1 MKKSILLIFG
11 LLSLNAQTTTTLNNQ
26 SNQNINKNHKYEV
39 GYSFYKNKNYEVAYE
54 IFNALFKNNLEDK
67 QINFYLGRSA
77 FELKKYDESYS
88 AYERILIKY
97 PNENRAKLELARIDF
112 IQGRYKNSKKLFLE
126 LKKQNLPKNVQ
137 INIDTY
143 LSKIKKKTQKSFI
156 NGIYMFG
163 LGYDSNINNRAT
175 SDTFYIPSNSLT
187 FTNTTQD
194 ENSANIY
201 GALFLNHKYQY
212 KDNITIKN
220 DFLVYAKAILKDS
233 SKNIGFISYIPS
245 VVVSHDNISIKYGVF
260 IDFLRYDNT
269 YYMNSYGI
277 NPKLSYIYSSKTVFG
292 IGFKYKNKNNKID
305 TNKKRDSVYKSL
317 NLNMMNILNPK
328 YTLISNLDFENEN
341 KKSGILS
348 NIDYDSKA
356 ISLLIKYK
364 YSKIFSI
371 NPHVFYKYKKYKDTN
386 TIYLKKQEDKEYIY
400 SINTLYSFSN
410 SWINKIDISHTN
422 VKSNL
427 DSNTYKKN
435 TISISFMKR
444 F

>member
-11 LLSLNAQTTTTLNNQ
+11 LLSLNAQTINQNNQ
-26 SNQNINKNHKYEV
+26 SNKHINTNKYEV

-77 FELKKYDESYS
+77 FELKKYDEAYS

-126 LKKQNLPKNVQ
+126 LKQGNLPKKVQ
-137 INIDTY
+137 KNIDMY
-143 LSKIKKKTQKSFI
+143 LTKIEQKTQKSFI

-163 LGYDSNINNRAT
+163 IGYDSNINNRAT

-187 FTNTTQD
+187 FTNTTKD

-220 DFLVYAKAILKDS
+220 DFLVYAKAILNDS
-233 SKNIGFISYIPS
+233 SKNIGFVSYTPS
-245 VVVSHDNISIKYGVF
+245 IVVSYDNTSIQYSVF
-260 IDFLRYDNT
+260 TDFLRYDNT

-277 NPKLSYIYSSKTVFG
+277 NPKLSYMYSSKTVFA
-292 IGFKYKNKNNKID
+292 IGFKYQNKNNKID
-305 TNKKRDSVYKSL
+305 ANTKRDSVYKSL

-328 YTLISNLDFENEN
+328 YTLISNLYFENEA
-341 KKSGILS
+341 KKGGTLS
-348 NIDYDSKA
+348 NIDFDSKA
-356 ISLLIKYK
+356 ISLLMKYK
-364 YSKIFSI
+364 YSKVFSVNTSI
-371 NPHVFYKYKKYKDTN
+371 LYKDKKYKDIN
-386 TIYLKKQEDKEYIY
+386 SIYLKKQEDKEYIY
-400 SINTLYSFSN
+400 NLNTLYSFSN

-422 VKSNL
+422 VKSNF